1 MGIRSKIF
9 HFRKMRIKI
18 KIEYDGSNYIGWQ
31 KQNSG
36 RSIQKEIEDCLDE
49 LFGEKIL
56 LKVAGRTD
64 AGVHAYGQVAHFD
77 LEKTKIN
84 VSKISLALN
93 HLLSKKKNKIV
104 ILKSEKTP
112 TSFDS
117 RFSVKEKT
125 YLYKILNRSAPS
137 FILKERAWFVPQTL
151 TLDLMKDAAQELI
164 GKFDFNAFRSSHCQA
179 KTSIRSIKY
188 IKIKKIKDIIEIR
201 VIGKSFL
208 HNQVRIIV
216 GTLVNVGKGIFD
228 KKKIIEILDSKDRC
242 TAGPTAPPY
251 GLYLEKIKY

>member
-1 MGIRSKIF
+1 MGIRSRIF

-84 VSKISLALN
+84 VNKIS
-93 HLLSKKKNKIV
+93 IV
-104 ILKSEKTP
+104 ILKS
-112 TSFDS
+112 
-117 RFSVKEKT
+117 
-125 YLYKILNRSAPS
+125 
-137 FILKERAWFVPQTL
+137 
-151 TLDLMKDAAQELI
+151 
-164 GKFDFNAFRSSHCQA
+164 
-179 KTSIRSIKY
+179 
-188 IKIKKIKDIIEIR
+188 
-201 VIGKSFL
+201 
-208 HNQVRIIV
+208 
-216 GTLVNVGKGIFD
+216 
-228 KKKIIEILDSKDRC
+228 
-242 TAGPTAPPY
+242 
-251 GLYLEKIKY
+251 